1 MTNTDTEEHMNWHYI
16 LIAAVCA
23 AYAGVTLGII
33 SNCAGVFLQPVAK
46 GIQCG
51 IGDLS
56 LSITVM
62 SLVTAFSGMLV
73 TKLLKRFALSRL
85 CITGSILCAVCC
97 FMMAGFQS
105 LWEFI
110 LAGIVLGFASSLFGI
125 IPINIMLENW
135 FHKGIGRITGIVL
148 SASGLISAL
157 MCPLFGKIIASYS
170 WRQAYIFMGIVILI
184 MALPGSFFVRLKPQ
198 ELGMKPY
205 GAYDDSRPNKAVDST
220 ESKGTWKKKIF
231 ITGAVTVFIA
241 CVVGLGSH
249 ISSIAVQAGAD
260 AEFSSLMMSF
270 SMIGNVGSKL
280 LLGVLCDRYGTVN
293 SLILYTIV
301 CISGIIELMLMLLG
315 TVWMGTIG
323 SLSFGFIYAIGS
335 VGLPL
340 IVAKMAGKER
350 FPEVFSKI
358 QMVYSTLNAGMIT
371 VHGMIYD
378 AAGSYMPSLIITMGM
393 LLMLIINLCMQK
405 RMWKDQ

>member
-73 TKLLKRFALSRL
+73 TRLLKRFSLSRL
-85 CITGSILCAVCC
+85 CITGSILCSVCC

-170 WRQAYIFMGIVILI
+170 WRQAYIFMGIVILV

-205 GAYDDSRPNKAVDST
+205 GEYDDSRSDKAADST
-220 ESKGTWKKKIF
+220 AGKGTWKKKIF
-231 ITGAVTVFIA
+231 ITAAVTVFIA

-293 SLILYTIV
+293 SLIVYTVV
-301 CISGIIELMLMLLG
+301 CITGIIRTDADAAWHRMDGNDWIIELWLHLCN
-315 TVWMGTIG
+315 WFCR
-323 SLSFGFIYAIGS
+323 SAFDR
-335 VGLPL
+335 
-340 IVAKMAGKER
+340 AKMAGKEK

-405 RMWKDQ
+405 KMWKKQ